1 MSQPSRRE
9 ALKRIGA
16 TVAMFG
22 GTSTLAAMS
31 WDQTGVS
38 NHAKAGQRIV
48 RDFRT
53 PPRSDLPEMAVSK
66 QGDDPAALTLAAI
79 DALGGMARFV
89 EKGDVVAI
97 KPNIGWDRAPIHA
110 ANTNPQVVAAVVRAA
125 YDAGAKNVV
134 VALREGSSSAKKAEA
149 EGLKVMGIAEAAA
162 WCDLIMFTMPDE
174 LQAETYK
181 KYVHDNLKDGAAM
194 AFAHGLNVHFGL
206 IEPKPGVD
214 VIMMAPKGPGHTVR
228 GEYTKGGG
236 VPCLV
241 AVDQDASGKALEI
254 GLSYCS
260 AIGGG
265 RSGIIETNFREEC
278 ETDLFGEQAVLCG
291 GLVELIRMGFET
303 LVEAGYAP
311 EMAYFECLHE
321 VKLIVDLIYE
331 GGIANMNY
339 SISNTAEYGEYVSG
353 PRVLP
358 YDETKARM
366 KAVLTDIQNGKFVRD
381 FMQENAVGQPHFKA
395 TRRLNDEHQIEQIGE
410 KLRDMM
416 PWISAGKM
424 VDKAKN

>member
-1 MSQPSRRE
+1 MR
-9 ALKRIGA
+9 
-16 TVAMFG
+16 VYY
-22 GTSTLAAMS
+22 
-31 WDQTGVS
+31 D
-38 NHAKAGQRIV
+38 
-48 RDFRT
+48 RDC
-53 PPRSDLPEMAVSK
+53 DINLVK
-66 QGDDPAALTLAAI
+66 D
-79 DALGGMARFV
+79 
-89 EKGDVVAI
+89 KKVAI
-97 KPNIGWDRAPIHA
+97 LGYGSQGHA
-110 ANTNPQVVAAVVRAA
+110 HALNLR
-125 YDAGAKNVV
+125 DSGAKNVV
-134 VALREGSSSAKKAEA
+134 VALRDGSGSAKKAEA
-149 EGLKVMGIAEAAA
+149 EGLQVMEISEAAA
-162 WCDLIMFTMPDE
+162 WCDLMMFTMPDE
-174 LQAETYK
+174 LQAETYR
-181 KYVHDNLKDGAAM
+181 KYVHDHIKPGSAI
-194 AFAHGLNVHFGL
+194 AFAHGLNIHFGL
-206 IEPKPGVD
+206 IEPKEGVD

-228 GEYTKGGG
+228 GEYVKGGG

-241 AVDQDASGKALEI
+241 AVHTDASGKALEL

-265 RSGIIETNFREEC
+265 RSGIIETSFREEC

-358 YDETKARM
+358 YERTKKEM
-366 KAVLTDIQNGKFVRD
+366 KAILNDIQSGAFVRD
-381 FMQENAVGQPHFKA
+381 FMQENAVGQPFFKG
-395 TRRLNDEHQIEQIGE
+395 TRRMNDAHQIEEVGE
-410 KLRDMM
+410 KLRAMM

-424 VDKAKN
+424 VDREKN